1 MVILILI
8 TMISLYTNP
17 TKDNNWK
24 GVLAPLLLILL
35 VSCSQTV
42 YQVSLEGTLIT
53 PGLTSYQYGSHQLI
67 SIDSVYALRSSSLD
81 LKKYETKEVNIF
93 GQLVDGYPLE
103 GGPALIE
110 VIKVDLLK
118 VKK

>member
-1 MVILILI
+1 MVILIPI

-24 GVLAPLLLILL
+24 GVLAPLLLFLL

-67 SIDSVYALRSSSLD
+67 SIDSLYALRSSSLD
-81 LKKYETKEVNIF
+81 LRKYETKEVNIF

-103 GGPALIE
+103 GGPLLIE

-118 VKK
+118 VK

>member
-1 MVILILI
+1 MVIRIPI

-17 TKDNNWK
+17 IKDNILK
-24 GVLAPLLLILL
+24 GVLVPLLLFLL
-35 VSCSQTV
+35 MSCSQTV

-67 SIDSVYALRSSSLD
+67 SIDSLYALRSSSLD
-81 LKKYETKEVNIF
+81 LRKYETKEVIIL
-93 GQLVDGYPLE
+93 GQLVNGYPLE

-110 VIKVDLLK
+110 VNKVDLSK
-118 VKK
+118 VK

>member
-1 MVILILI
+1 
-8 TMISLYTNP
+8 MISLYTNP

-24 GVLAPLLLILL
+24 GVLVPLFLFLFM
-35 VSCSQTV
+35 SCSKPV
-42 YQVSLEGTLIT
+42 YQVSLEGTLES
-53 PGLTSYQYGSHQLI
+53 PGLTSYQYGSHQLT

-103 GGPALIE
+103 GGPVLIE
-110 VIKVDLLK
+110 VIKVDILK

>member
-1 MVILILI
+1 MVIRIPI

-24 GVLAPLLLILL
+24 GVLAPLLLFLL

-53 PGLTSYQYGSHQLI
+53 AGLTSYQYGSHQLI
-67 SIDSVYALRSSSLD
+67 SVDSVYALRSSSLD
-81 LKKYETKEVNIF
+81 LGKYETKEVIIF
-93 GQLVDGYPLE
+93 GQLVDGYPIE

-110 VIKVDLLK
+110 VIKVDLPK
-118 VKK
+118 EK